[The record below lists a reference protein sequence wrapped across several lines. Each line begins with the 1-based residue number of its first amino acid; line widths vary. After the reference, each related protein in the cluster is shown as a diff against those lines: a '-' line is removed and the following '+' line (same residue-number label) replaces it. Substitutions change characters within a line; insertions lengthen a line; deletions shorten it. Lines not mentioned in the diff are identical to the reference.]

1 MKTFSISIIVLYFN
15 IFVKILAELSPLN
28 SIEIRGKHFVD
39 SQSKTRFL
47 IKGLA
52 YQSGGA
58 SDVNQEFDPLSDP
71 AVCSRDIPLFQKL
84 GINTLR
90 VYSVNPDLDHNYCM
104 SLLAMA
110 GIYLILDV
118 NSPLPNQHLNRYEP
132 WKSYNLDYLEHVF
145 KVVKQFSNYSNT
157 LSFFIGNEVINDFK
171 SSQVSPKFLRQTIG
185 DVKQFMALHCAR
197 QVPIGYSAAD
207 DLKYRISL
215 SDYIS
220 CFNSSKPEQTVDFYG
235 VNSYQWCGLQ
245 TLQSSG
251 YDLLIDAY
259 KDYQIPVI
267 LSEFG
272 CNKVLPRKFNEI
284 EGIFSKEMLEVFSGG
299 LAYEYSQETNNY
311 GLVEILEEN
320 NGIKLLSDFH
330 ELKKSYN
337 STIIPEFTT
346 DKLNNDPKLGKTC
359 QRHYPNL
366 NINIDVNETLSE
378 KLIEKGVNVAVG
390 KYVQINPKDRLKEE
404 TFSIIYDVDGTVWK
418 EQPSDLKIVKDIFST
433 QTKESNDKSNDKSST
448 SKKMKSLSSRMID
461 LNFMV
466 LKTIL
471 SLLLLLMFIFSL

>member
-1 MKTFSISIIVLYFN
+1 MKTSSILIIVFSFN
-15 IFVKILAELSPLN
+15 IFIKILADLSPLN
-28 SIEIRGKHFVD
+28 PIEIKGKHFID

-52 YQSGGA
+52 YQPGGA
-58 SDVNQEFDPLSDP
+58 SDVNQEFDPLSNP

-132 WKSYNLDYLEHVF
+132 WKSYNLDYMTHIF

-171 SSQVSPKFLRQTIG
+171 SSQVSPRFLRQSIG
-185 DVKQFMALHCAR
+185 DVKQFMTLHCAR
-197 QVPIGYSAAD
+197 QIPIGYSAAD
-207 DLKYRISL
+207 DLKYRVSL
-215 SDYIS
+215 SDYLS

-235 VNSYQWCGLQ
+235 VNSYQWCGSQ

-259 KDYQIPVI
+259 KGYQIPVM

-272 CNKVLPRKFNEI
+272 CNKVLPRKFTEI
-284 EGIFSKEMLEVFSGG
+284 EGIFSKEMLDVFSGG
-299 LAYEYSQETNNY
+299 LAYEYSQETNSY
-311 GLVEILEEN
+311 GLVEILDN
-320 NGIKLLSDFH
+320 NNDIKLLSDFH
-330 ELKKSYN
+330 ELRRSYN
-337 STIIPEFTT
+337 STIIPEFST
-346 DKLNNDPKLGKTC
+346 DELTNDLKLSETC
-359 QRHYPNL
+359 QEHYSNL
-366 NINIDVNETLSE
+366 NINMEVNETLSK
-378 KLIEKGVNVAVG
+378 KLIENGVNVVVG
-390 KYVQINPKDRLKEE
+390 KYVKINPKDIINEE
-404 TFSIIYDVDGTVWK
+404 KSPIIYDLDGTVWK
-418 EQPSDLKIVKDIFST
+418 EQPSDIKVVKDIFST
-433 QTKESNDKSNDKSST
+433 PARESNDKSNDKSNT
-448 SKKMKSLSSRMID
+448 TKKKKNSSSHMMT
-461 LNFMV
+461 LNFIM
-466 LKTIL
+466 LKIIL
-471 SLLLLLMFIFSL
+471 SLLLMCVCYF